1 MPEADHKQR
10 PRCLLISLWNLR
22 SCTLV
27 SMPRFLKKNI
37 LISFHPS
44 CSVFTLKFLLL
55 DDNLGVFDEVFWSPS
70 VWIFAIFW
78 YDMMPCVGILV
89 LFCSSLCGSVYVYH
103 HHLKRKQTTHTVV
116 RENGEDES
124 RLFCYAAV
132 GRMVDMDSSK
142 YGCQRLPDLGYLVQY
157 SASVNKYGD
166 EWTQAWVSAKM
177 AKKASDST

>member
-1 MPEADHKQR
+1 LDPFRLDY
-10 PRCLLISLWNLR
+10 SY
-22 SCTLV
+22 
-27 SMPRFLKKNI
+27 FL
-37 LISFHPS
+37 
-44 CSVFTLKFLLL
+44 
-55 DDNLGVFDEVFWSPS
+55 D
-70 VWIFAIFW
+70 
-78 YDMMPCVGILV
+78 DMMPCVGIQV
-89 LFCSSLCGSVYVYH
+89 TSAQVSVGQCIFIIITS
-103 HHLKRKQTTHTVV
+103 RENNQHTIV

-177 AKKASDST
+177 TKKSSRFYIMQYLT